1 MEQSGVAPDR
11 LVKLGYAFRESK
23 TLLSAIELGVFTL
36 LAQGPLGRDQL
47 AERSGVHPRAASDFF
62 DALVALG
69 LLDRN
74 ELGHYSNAADADRY
88 LDRNKP
94 SYLGGELEFA
104 NARQFGP
111 WSLLTEAVRTG
122 KPQSGARGTQNYPA
136 YYADPAILENVAKGM
151 TGGTLRAADVIAKL
165 FPWRD
170 FRNVI
175 DVGTSQGCL
184 PVRIALAHA
193 HITGGGF
200 DLPPLKPL
208 FDAYVEQH
216 SLADRLQF
224 FAGDFFND
232 SLPKADVLVMGRVL
246 HNWNLAN
253 KMLLLKKAF
262 DALPT
267 GGVLIVY
274 ERLIDDSR
282 RYSSTGL
289 LASLNML
296 VMTEGGFDYSAS
308 DCKGWMA
315 ETGFQDIHSSPLTN
329 EMGMI
334 SGRK

>member
-1 MEQSGVAPDR
+1 
-11 LVKLGYAFRESK
+11 
-23 TLLSAIELGVFTL
+23 
-36 LAQGPLGRDQL
+36 
-47 AERSGVHPRAASDFF
+47 
-62 DALVALG
+62 
-69 LLDRN
+69 
-74 ELGHYSNAADADRY
+74 
-88 LDRNKP
+88 
-94 SYLGGELEFA
+94 
-104 NARQFGP
+104 
-111 WSLLTEAVRTG
+111 
-122 KPQSGARGTQNYPA
+122 
-136 YYADPAILENVAKGM
+136 
-151 TGGTLRAADVIAKL
+151 VI
-165 FPWRD
+165 F
-170 FRNVI
+170 
-175 DVGTSQGCL
+175 
-184 PVRIALAHA
+184 ALAHA

-216 SLADRLQF
+216 NLADRLQF

-274 ERLIDDSR
+274 ERLIDDGR